1 MHAHIRL
8 LATAVIVATSIICQ
22 SRPAA
27 ARGGGPANIIN
38 SEGYQRA
45 LREERKM
52 YQPAPPV
59 AAPVV
64 TTRHRHRTHHH

>member
-1 MHAHIRL
+1 MPRPITRVVAIAFV
-8 LATAVIVATSIICQ
+8 LAAGAVAPGA
-22 SRPAA
+22 PAA

-45 LREERKM
+45 LRQERRQ

-59 AAPVV
+59 APVAV
-64 TTRHRHRTHHH
+64 PRHRHHRHHN

>member
-1 MHAHIRL
+1 MTLFR
-8 LATAVIVATSIICQ
+8 TAVAALMIAVGLVLVVA
-22 SRPAA
+22 PAG
-27 ARGGGPANIIN
+27 ARGGPPNIIN